1 MDPLRSWG
9 AATMSKPEP
18 FVVTPNDHF
27 PLRVAG
33 EHISVLAD
41 ADRTGSIELFL
52 QEGPEG
58 AGPPP
63 HVHAWDESY
72 YVLEGAIE
80 VLSGDHM
87 QTVKQGEF
95 MFVPGGTTH
104 MFRIKTARARFLS
117 FNSGGGAAAFF
128 RDIDRTVGDT
138 VDIPKMIQVA
148 SRHAVHAV
156 ARPPTP

>member
-1 MDPLRSWG
+1 
-9 AATMSKPEP
+9 MSKPEP
-18 FVVTPNDHF
+18 FVVTPDDHH

-33 EHISVLAD
+33 EAVTVLAD
-41 ADRTGSIELFL
+41 AERTGSIELFL

-63 HVHAWDESY
+63 HFHAWDESY

-80 VLSGDHM
+80 VLSGERT
-87 QTVKQGEF
+87 QTIEQGEF
-95 MFVPGGTTH
+95 MFVPGGTVH

-117 FNSGGGAAAFF
+117 FNSRGGAADFF

-138 VDIPKMIQVA
+138 LDVPTMIQVA

-156 ARPPTP
+156 ARPPAP

>member
-1 MDPLRSWG
+1 
-9 AATMSKPEP
+9 MSKPEP
-18 FVVTPNDHF
+18 FVVTPNDHH

-33 EHISVLAD
+33 EAISVLAD
-41 ADRTGSIELFL
+41 AERTGSIELFL

-87 QTVKQGEF
+87 QTVKEGEF
-95 MFVPGGTTH
+95 MFVPGGTAH
-104 MFRIKTARARFLS
+104 MFRIKTAWARFLS

-138 VDIPKMIQVA
+138 LDIPKMIQVA

-156 ARPPTP
+156 ARPPPP